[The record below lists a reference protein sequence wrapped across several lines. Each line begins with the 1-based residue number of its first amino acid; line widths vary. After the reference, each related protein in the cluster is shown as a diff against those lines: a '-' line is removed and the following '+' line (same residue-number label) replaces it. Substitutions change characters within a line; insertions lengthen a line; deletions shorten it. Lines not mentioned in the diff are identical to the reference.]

1 MFWFLLK
8 IPASLFILSVPERVV
23 MFQLLYFLFHAIQP
37 FLVPICFL
45 CAWTFTIM
53 ILWSLWATVRDTVTT
68 TQRLHQIPCANC
80 QYFTND
86 YRLKC
91 TVQPS
96 IANSED
102 AVNCNDYQP
111 KTNPL
116 LY

>member
-1 MFWFLLK
+1 
-8 IPASLFILSVPERVV
+8 V
-23 MFQLLYFLFHAIQP
+23 FQLLYFLVNAIQP
-37 FLVPICFL
+37 FLVPICFF
-45 CAWTFTIM
+45 CAWTLIIIFA
-53 ILWSLWATVRDTVTT
+53 WNLWATLRDSVSISK
-68 TQRLHQIPCANC
+68 RMHQIPCSTC
-80 QYFTND
+80 QFFTGD

-102 AVNCNDYQP
+102 AIDCTDYQP

>member
-1 MFWFLLK
+1 
-8 IPASLFILSVPERVV
+8 
-23 MFQLLYFLFHAIQP
+23 
-37 FLVPICFL
+37 
-45 CAWTFTIM
+45 M
-53 ILWSLWATVRDTVTT
+53 ILLAWSLLTAFRDGVTT
-68 TQRLHQIPCANC
+68 VKQMHQIPCSGC
-80 QYFTND
+80 QFFTGD

-102 AVNCNDYQP
+102 AIDCLDYQP

>member
-1 MFWFLLK
+1 
-8 IPASLFILSVPERVV
+8 
-23 MFQLLYFLFHAIQP
+23 MFQLLYFLVNAIRP
-37 FLVPICFL
+37 FLVPICFF
-45 CAWTFTIM
+45 CAWTLTI
-53 ILWSLWATVRDTVTT
+53 IFAWSLWTTIRDSVSTSK
-68 TQRLHQIPCANC
+68 RMHQIPCPDC
-80 QYFTND
+80 QFFTGD

-102 AVNCNDYQP
+102 AITCSDYQA

>member
-1 MFWFLLK
+1 
-8 IPASLFILSVPERVV
+8 
-23 MFQLLYFLFHAIQP
+23 MFQLLYFLVHAIRP
-37 FLVPICFL
+37 FLVPICFF
-45 CAWTFTIM
+45 CAWTLM
-53 ILWSLWATVRDTVTT
+53 ILLASSFWAAFRDGATRVK
-68 TQRLHQIPCANC
+68 QMHQIPCNGC
-80 QYFTND
+80 QFFTGD

-102 AVNCNDYQP
+102 AIDCLDYQP